1 MKIEMLCENCKQPL
15 SDCREDCEKEIWNYT
30 TGTSG
35 QLCWALTRDKT
46 YKCATK
52 MRSDVIH
59 KEAPRG
65 PVQRSCDPK
74 RMLEGPASAT
84 AKMVFSV
91 CATCSSSPCD
101 CSLQI
106 WNYQVYG
113 PDGAVTGWGCKE
125 PRSRDVA
132 VRRRNKTVGSGNV
145 VRVCATRMLPLG
157 GPAPMVQIH
166 DGTVLKPELTEERLA
181 RCLFETDE
189 KPYGVLTDAMVLA
202 EIDGA
207 DPMDVAQAA
216 HLQKI
221 LDILWAGKN
230 EEGPH
235 RPKERWA
242 AEDLAEKVFEV
253 WNRRSGQ

>member
-1 MKIEMLCENCKQPL
+1 
-15 SDCREDCEKEIWNYT
+15 
-30 TGTSG
+30 
-35 QLCWALTRDKT
+35 
-46 YKCATK
+46 
-52 MRSDVIH
+52 
-59 KEAPRG
+59 
-65 PVQRSCDPK
+65 
-74 RMLEGPASAT
+74 
-84 AKMVFSV
+84 
-91 CATCSSSPCD
+91 
-101 CSLQI
+101 
-106 WNYQVYG
+106 
-113 PDGAVTGWGCKE
+113 
-125 PRSRDVA
+125 
-132 VRRRNKTVGSGNV
+132 
-145 VRVCATRMLPLG
+145 
-157 GPAPMVQIH
+157 MVQIH